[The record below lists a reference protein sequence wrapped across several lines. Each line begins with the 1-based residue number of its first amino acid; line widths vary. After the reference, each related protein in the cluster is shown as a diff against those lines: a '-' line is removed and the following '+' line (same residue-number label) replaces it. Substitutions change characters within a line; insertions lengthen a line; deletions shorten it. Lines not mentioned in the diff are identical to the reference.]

1 MGQNLS
7 QCKSEQHLTW
17 VRTQFWLLA
26 FETLFFFSS
35 VAPASHIWEKKKRA
49 KTIERDRPVFMVR
62 AARIV
67 TKSEEKFDR
76 S

>member
-26 FETLFFFSS
+26 FKTLFFFSS
-35 VAPASHIWEKKKRA
+35 VAPASHIWEKKKGPKLLR
-49 KTIERDRPVFMVR
+49 ERETCFHGQGCKDSDQ
-62 AARIV
+62 
-67 TKSEEKFDR
+67 K
-76 S
+76 